1 MALTAGEHSSAPRG
15 TSVCPESPLCHFLTR
30 VFQVPHSFPTLYS
43 TSSSVTFSITSC
55 QQILEKIVAK
65 REFPQFLPL
74 NLKLDLHPHC
84 CVLFP
89 QLQRKVSLS
98 SKAASSVR
106 ALDHILSYVL
116 EDFFIDCLLSLY
128 LTSSIQ
134 IC

>member
-1 MALTAGEHSSAPRG
+1 MVTCSATDILLFG
-15 TSVCPESPLCHFLTR
+15 STSRPSNLAFTLFHNS
-30 VFQVPHSFPTLYS
+30 PHSFPTPYS
-43 TSSSVTFSITSC
+43 TSSSVTLSITSC

-116 EDFFIDCLLSLY
+116 EDFFTDCLLSLY